1 MKSSETKQLLIE
13 GLKECMRRKQ
23 LEDITVREIVEAA
36 GVSRQTFYRS
46 YLDKYDLAN
55 QYFDQLLNLSFA
67 EMGSGKTLHGSL
79 VRKFEYIRSER
90 IFFTNAFRTDTQNN
104 LKQHDFEMITAFYDN
119 LIREKTHHDPD
130 PEIQNLLEMYCQAS
144 VYKTGQWILSG
155 METAP
160 NDLANLMIDA
170 MPPKLYALF
179 ERLHVID

>member
-1 MKSSETKQLLIE
+1 M
-13 GLKECMRRKQ
+13 
-23 LEDITVREIVEAA
+23 
-36 GVSRQTFYRS
+36 
-46 YLDKYDLAN
+46 
-55 QYFDQLLNLSFA
+55 
-67 EMGSGKTLHGSL
+67 
-79 VRKFEYIRSER
+79 
-90 IFFTNAFRTDTQNN
+90 FFTNAFRTDTQNN
-104 LKQHDFEMITAFYDN
+104 LKQHDFERITAFYDN